1 MYDAENIKSLFSC
14 FCRYKITPSFL
25 NFLVLN
31 SGVMKRSRSLSVAV
45 LASLLSFFF
54 FLGGCNASRRD
65 CHSSCGTLQNITYP
79 FHLTTDPKDCG
90 ADDPNLDDQP
100 YYQLACDDN
109 RTVLNFRSGKYY
121 VEKISYEKQVIRLVD
136 SDLQKGNCSSLP
148 PYSSGLYPDFRMDY
162 GEYHL
167 DHSAYTII
175 VFMKCSV
182 PINNSEYKATTP
194 CSSPDY
200 LYFVIGNN
208 MSISDL
214 NESCKSVAK
223 TAIDMTAVG
232 EVDISNFT
240 QIQNLL
246 PMGFELRWEIDV
258 FYTDSPCYWLSSP
271 QCFFKYMPHLIT
283 GKAFKKPSLSFLS
296 SPFSTPVDVISTPY
310 ACGSPCEVLL
320 QARTLIIVVCLAIF
334 LAYKFRIRHIW
345 MDATVEEFLSK
356 HRYRTP
362 TRYSYSDIKKI
373 TQGFKEKL
381 GKGGFGTVFR
391 GKLRSRR
398 PVAVKMLAKSKVN
411 GQDFINEI
419 ATIGRI
425 HHVNVIQLI
434 GFCSEGSKRA
444 LIYDYMPNGSL
455 EKYIFPQQES
465 IDHLSW
471 EKTYKISLGIAR
483 GIEYLHRGCDMRIL
497 HFDIKPHNI
506 LLDEN
511 FIPKVSDFGLAK
523 FYPTEKSIVSV
534 TAVRG
539 TPGYIAP
546 ELFLQ
551 NLGGISYKSDVYSFG
566 MLLMEMAG
574 RRSNFNAK
582 AENSS
587 QIFFP
592 LWIYDQV
599 SQGDGIELENAND
612 DEKEVAKKL
621 NIAALWCIQMK
632 PADRPSM
639 GKVLEMLEGSV
650 ELLQI
655 PPKPSLSSPTRVTY
669 EDDATQMD
677 TMGSS
682 TSSEIELVSQNHAE
696 SNLLSVIVD

>member
-1 MYDAENIKSLFSC
+1 
-14 FCRYKITPSFL
+14 
-25 NFLVLN
+25 
-31 SGVMKRSRSLSVAV
+31 MKRSRSLSVAV

-54 FLGGCNASRRD
+54 LGGCNAWGGRHD

-79 FHLTTDPKDCG
+79 FRLNTDSKDCSP
-90 ADDPNLDDQP
+90 DFNNLD
-100 YYQLACDDN
+100 YQLACDDN
-109 RTVLNFRSGKYY
+109 RAVLNFRSGKYY
-121 VEKISYEKQVIRLVD
+121 VEEISYEKQVIRLVD
-136 SDLQKGNCSSLP
+136 SDLQKGNCSSP
-148 PYSSGLYPDFRMDY
+148 PQYNSSIMMDFNSWIYSGLNY
-162 GEYHL
+162 
-167 DHSAYTII
+167 STYTII
-175 VFMKCSV
+175 VFVKCSV
-182 PINNSEYKATTP
+182 PISNPEYKPTTP

-200 LYFVIGNN
+200 LYFVNGNT

-214 NESCKSVAK
+214 NESCMSVAK
-223 TAIDMTAVG
+223 TAIDMTAAG

-246 PMGFELRWEIDV
+246 PLGFELSWGSY
-258 FYTDSPCYWLSSP
+258 YTYSPCYWRSSRR
-271 QCFFKYMPHLIT
+271 CFFKSMRHLIS
-283 GKAFKKPSLSFLS
+283 GLRQCMLIIHGFLH
-296 SPFSTPVDVISTPY
+296 
-310 ACGSPCEVLL
+310 ACKCSIDACMFNIVNLYYFCRWHPMILVLL
-320 QARTLIIVVCLAIF
+320 ARTFIGVLCLAIF
-334 LAYKFRIRHIW
+334 LAYKLRIRHIW
-345 MDATVEEFLSK
+345 MDATVEEFLTK
-356 HRYRTP
+356 HGSRTP
-362 TRYSYSDIKKI
+362 TRYSYSDIKKM
-373 TQGFKEKL
+373 THGFKEKL
-381 GKGGFGTVFR
+381 GKGGFGTVFK

-398 PVAVKMLAKSKVN
+398 PVAVKMLANSKAN

-425 HHVNVIQLI
+425 HHVNVVQLI

-465 IDHLSW
+465 IGHLSW
-471 EKTYKISLGIAR
+471 EKTYKIALGIAR

-534 TAVRG
+534 TAIRG

-551 NLGGISYKSDVYSFG
+551 NLGGVSYKSDVYSFG

-574 RRSNFNAK
+574 RRSNFNHE

-599 SQGDGIELENAND
+599 SQGDDIELENASD

-621 NIAALWCIQMK
+621 IIVALWCIQMK

-639 GKVLEMLEGSV
+639 GKVLEMVEGSV

-655 PPKPSLSSPTRVTY
+655 PPKPSLSSPTRVIY

-682 TSSEIELVSQNHAE
+682 TSSEIELVSQGDEEA
-696 SNLLSVIVD
+696 SLLSVIVD

>member
-1 MYDAENIKSLFSC
+1 
-14 FCRYKITPSFL
+14 
-25 NFLVLN
+25 
-31 SGVMKRSRSLSVAV
+31 MKRSRSPSVAV
-45 LASLLSFFF
+45 LASLLSLFF
-54 FLGGCNASRRD
+54 FLGGCNAWGRKHD

-79 FHLTTDPKDCG
+79 FRLTTDPKACG
-90 ADDPNLDDQP
+90 DDFQVYDQLV
-100 YYQLACDDN
+100 YQLACVDN
-109 RTVLNFRSGKYY
+109 RTVMNLRSGKYY
-121 VEKISYEKQVIRLVD
+121 VEEISYEKQVIRLVD

-148 PYSSGLYPDFRMDY
+148 QYYSPGLYSDFDEWPY
-162 GEYHL
+162 TLSNHW
-167 DHSAYTII
+167 AYTI
-175 VFMKCSV
+175 VFVKCSV

-200 LYFVIGNN
+200 LYFIIGNN

-246 PMGFELRWEIDV
+246 PMGFELSFDTSD
-258 FYTDSPCYWLSSP
+258 YTRCKWRSSP
-271 QCFFKYMPHLIT
+271 RF
-283 GKAFKKPSLSFLS
+283 
-296 SPFSTPVDVISTPY
+296 
-310 ACGSPCEVLL
+310 VLL
-320 QARTLIIVVCLAIF
+320 ARTFIGVLCLAIF
-334 LAYKFRIRHIW
+334 LAYKLRIRHIW
-345 MDATVEEFLSK
+345 MDATVEEFLTK
-356 HRYRTP
+356 HRNRTP
-362 TRYSYSDIKKI
+362 TRYSYSDIKKM
-373 TQGFKEKL
+373 THGFKEKL
-381 GKGGFGTVFR
+381 GKGGFGTVFK

-398 PVAVKMLAKSKVN
+398 PVAVKLLANSKAN

-425 HHVNVIQLI
+425 HHVNVVQLI

-465 IDHLSW
+465 IGHLSW
-471 EKTYKISLGIAR
+471 EKTYKIALGIAR

-511 FIPKVSDFGLAK
+511 LIPKVSDFGLAK

-551 NLGGISYKSDVYSFG
+551 NLGGVSYKSDVYSFG

-599 SQGDGIELENAND
+599 NQGNDMELGNACD

-621 NIAALWCIQMK
+621 IIVALWCIQMK
-632 PADRPSM
+632 PANRPSM
-639 GKVLEMLEGSV
+639 GKVLEMLEGSM

-655 PPKPSLSSPTRVTY
+655 PPKPSLSSPTRATN

-682 TSSEIELVSQNHAE
+682 TISEIELVSQNHTE

>member
-1 MYDAENIKSLFSC
+1 
-14 FCRYKITPSFL
+14 
-25 NFLVLN
+25 
-31 SGVMKRSRSLSVAV
+31 MKRSRSLSVAV

-54 FLGGCNASRRD
+54 LGGCNAWGGRHD

-90 ADDPNLDDQP
+90 ADDPIFDDP

-175 VFMKCSV
+175 VFVKCSV

-200 LYFVIGNN
+200 LYFIIGNN
-208 MSISDL
+208 ISISDL

-283 GKAFKKPSLSFLS
+283 GMVECMRHAIISVLAFLH
-296 SPFSTPVDVISTPY
+296 TCGCYIN
-310 ACGSPCEVLL
+310 ACMSRLKVSKWFCSWHAIILLL
-320 QARTLIIVVCLAIF
+320 QARTLIMVVCLAIF

-362 TRYSYSDIKKI
+362 TRYSYSDIKKM

-621 NIAALWCIQMK
+621 IIAALWCIQMK

>member
-1 MYDAENIKSLFSC
+1 
-14 FCRYKITPSFL
+14 
-25 NFLVLN
+25 
-31 SGVMKRSRSLSVAV
+31 MKRSRSLSVAL
-45 LASLLSFFF
+45 LASLLSLFF
-54 FLGGCNASRRD
+54 FLGGCNAWRRD

-79 FHLTTDPKDCG
+79 FRLTTDRKACG
-90 ADDPNLDDQP
+90 NDFQVYDQLV
-100 YYQLACDDN
+100 YQLACVNN
-109 RTVLNFRSGKYY
+109 RTVMNFRSGKYY
-121 VEKISYEKQVIRLVD
+121 VQEISYEKQVIRLVD

-148 PYSSGLYPDFRMDY
+148 PYSSGLYPDFHNDY
-162 GEYHL
+162 GVYYL
-167 DHSAYTII
+167 HSAYTII
-175 VFMKCSV
+175 VFVKCSV

-232 EVDISNFT
+232 EVDTSNYT

-246 PMGFELRWEIDV
+246 PMGFELSWEIL
-258 FYTDSPCYWLSSP
+258 YTKCNWLSSP
-271 QCFFKYMPHLIT
+271 RCFFQSMTWFLIPARIFI
-283 GKAFKKPSLSFLS
+283 G
-296 SPFSTPVDVISTPY
+296 
-310 ACGSPCEVLL
+310 VL
-320 QARTLIIVVCLAIF
+320 CLIF
-334 LAYKFRIRHIW
+334 LAYKLRIRHIW
-345 MDATVEEFLSK
+345 MDATVEEFLTK
-356 HRYRTP
+356 HRNRTP
-362 TRYSYSDIKKI
+362 TRYSYSDIKKM
-373 TQGFKEKL
+373 THGFKEKL
-381 GKGGFGTVFR
+381 GKGGFGTVFK

-398 PVAVKMLAKSKVN
+398 PVAVKLLANSKAN

-425 HHVNVIQLI
+425 HHVNVVQLI

-465 IDHLSW
+465 IGHLSW
-471 EKTYKISLGIAR
+471 EKTYKIALGIAR

-511 FIPKVSDFGLAK
+511 LIPKVSDFGLAK

-551 NLGGISYKSDVYSFG
+551 NLGGVSYKSDVYSFG

-599 SQGDGIELENAND
+599 NQGNDMELGNASD
-612 DEKEVAKKL
+612 DEKEIAKKL
-621 NIAALWCIQMK
+621 IIVALWCIQMK

-639 GKVLEMLEGSV
+639 GKVLEMLEGSM

-655 PPKPSLSSPTRVTY
+655 PPKPSLSSPTRVTN

-682 TSSEIELVSQNHAE
+682 TISEIELVSQNHTE

>member
-1 MYDAENIKSLFSC
+1 
-14 FCRYKITPSFL
+14 
-25 NFLVLN
+25 
-31 SGVMKRSRSLSVAV
+31 MKRSRSLSVAV

-54 FLGGCNASRRD
+54 FLGGCNAWRRD

-79 FHLTTDPKDCG
+79 FRLTTDPEDCG
-90 ADDPNLDDQP
+90 ITHLDSNFHLS
-100 YYQLACDDN
+100 YQLACDDN
-109 RTVLNFRSGKYY
+109 RAVLNFRSGKYY
-121 VEKISYEKQVIRLVD
+121 VEEISYEKKVIRLVD

-148 PYSSGLYPDFRMDY
+148 PYSSGLYYDFDDDY
-162 GEYHL
+162 GVYSI
-167 DHSAYTII
+167 HSAYTI
-175 VFMKCSV
+175 VFVKCSV
-182 PINNSEYKATTP
+182 PINNSEYKAATP
-194 CSSPDY
+194 CPATSSPDY
-200 LYFVIGNN
+200 LYFVMGNK

-214 NESCKSVAK
+214 NETCESVAR
-223 TAIDMTAVG
+223 TAINMTAVG
-232 EVDISNFT
+232 EVEISNFT

-246 PMGFELRWEIDV
+246 PMGFELSWEILE
-258 FYTDSPCYWLSSP
+258 FYSVYCYGLSSRT
-271 QCFFKYMPHLIT
+271 QCYAKAIWLFISDLVECTRHGIISIQAFFHTCKCGFDVCMVNVIPHLN
-283 GKAFKKPSLSFLS
+283 FCLSHAMIL
-296 SPFSTPVDVISTPY
+296 
-310 ACGSPCEVLL
+310 LL
-320 QARTLIIVVCLAIF
+320 QARTLIGVLCLAIF
-334 LAYKFRIRHIW
+334 LAYKLRIRYIW
-345 MDATVEEFLSK
+345 MDSTVEEFLTK

-362 TRYSYSDIKKI
+362 TRYSYSDIKKM

-398 PVAVKMLAKSKVN
+398 PVAIKMLAKSKAN
-411 GQDFINEI
+411 GKDFINEI

-455 EKYIFPQQES
+455 EKYIFPQHKS

-523 FYPTEKSIVSV
+523 FYPMEKSIVSV
-534 TAVRG
+534 TAIRG

-551 NLGGISYKSDVYSFG
+551 NLGGVSYKSDVYSFG
-566 MLLMEMAG
+566 MLLIEMAG
-574 RRSNFNAK
+574 RRSNFNAM

-599 SQGDGIELENAND
+599 SQGDDFELENASD
-612 DEKEVAKKL
+612 DEKDVAKKL
-621 NIAALWCIQMK
+621 IIVALWCIQMK

-655 PPKPSLSSPTRVTY
+655 PPKPSLSSPTRVTN
-669 EDDATQMD
+669 EDDGTEID
-677 TMGSS
+677 SMGS
-682 TSSEIELVSQNHAE
+682 TSISENWLVSQGDEE
-696 SNLLSVIVD
+696 SSLLSVIVD

>member
-1 MYDAENIKSLFSC
+1 
-14 FCRYKITPSFL
+14 
-25 NFLVLN
+25 
-31 SGVMKRSRSLSVAV
+31 MKRSRSLSVAV
-45 LASLLSFFF
+45 LASLLSLFF
-54 FLGGCNASRRD
+54 FLGGCNAWGRRRD

-79 FHLTTDPKDCG
+79 FRLTTDRKACG
-90 ADDPNLDDQP
+90 DDFQVYDQLV
-100 YYQLACDDN
+100 YQLACVDN
-109 RTVLNFRSGKYY
+109 RTVMNLRSGKYY
-121 VEKISYEKQVIRLVD
+121 VEEISYEKKVIRLVD
-136 SDLQKGNCSSLP
+136 SDLQKGSCSSLP
-148 PYSSGLYPDFRMDY
+148 PYSSGLYPDFYNHY
-162 GEYHL
+162 GEYYL

-175 VFMKCSV
+175 VFVKCSV
-182 PINNSEYKATTP
+182 PINNPEYKPATP

-208 MSISDL
+208 MTISDL

-223 TAIDMTAVG
+223 TAVG
-232 EVDISNFT
+232 EVEISNFT

-246 PMGFELRWEIDV
+246 PMGFELSWDIG
-258 FYTDSPCYWLSSP
+258 YTSCNWRSSP
-271 QCFFKYMPHLIT
+271 RCFFQSM
-283 GKAFKKPSLSFLS
+283 SFLIIGIGQWMLI
-296 SPFSTPVDVISTPY
+296 F
-310 ACGSPCEVLL
+310 VLS
-320 QARTLIIVVCLAIF
+320 ARTFIGVLCVAIF
-334 LAYKFRIRHIW
+334 LAYKLRIRHVW
-345 MDATVEEFLSK
+345 MDATVEEFLTK
-356 HRYRTP
+356 HRNRTP
-362 TRYSYSDIKKI
+362 TRYSYSDIKKM
-373 TQGFKEKL
+373 THGFKEKL
-381 GKGGFGTVFR
+381 GKGGFGTVFK

-398 PVAVKMLAKSKVN
+398 PVAVKMLANSKAN

-419 ATIGRI
+419 ATIGII
-425 HHVNVIQLI
+425 HHVNVVQLI

-455 EKYIFPQQES
+455 EKYIFTQQES
-465 IDHLSW
+465 IGHLSW
-471 EKTYKISLGIAR
+471 EITYKIALGIAR

-551 NLGGISYKSDVYSFG
+551 NLGGVSYKSDVYSFG

-599 SQGDGIELENAND
+599 NQGNDMELGNASD
-612 DEKEVAKKL
+612 DEKEIAKKL
-621 NIAALWCIQMK
+621 IIVALWCIQMK

-639 GKVLEMLEGSV
+639 GKVLDMLEGSM

-655 PPKPSLSSPTRVTY
+655 PPKPSLSSPTRVTN

-682 TSSEIELVSQNHAE
+682 TISEIELVSQNNTE

>member
-1 MYDAENIKSLFSC
+1 
-14 FCRYKITPSFL
+14 
-25 NFLVLN
+25 
-31 SGVMKRSRSLSVAV
+31 MKRSRSPSVAV
-45 LASLLSFFF
+45 LASLLSLFF
-54 FLGGCNASRRD
+54 FLGGCNAWGWRRD

-79 FHLTTDPKDCG
+79 FRLTTDPKACG
-90 ADDPNLDDQP
+90 DEFDTLV
-100 YYQLACDDN
+100 YQLACVDN
-109 RTVLNFRSGKYY
+109 RTVMNFNSGKYY
-121 VEKISYEKQVIRLVD
+121 VEEISYKKKVIRLVD

-148 PYSSGLYPDFRMDY
+148 PYSSGLYLDFDNNY
-162 GEYHL
+162 GVYYL
-167 DHSAYTII
+167 PSAYTII
-175 VFMKCSV
+175 VFVKCSV
-182 PINNSEYKATTP
+182 PINNSEYKPTTP

-200 LYFVIGNN
+200 LYFIIGNN

-232 EVDISNFT
+232 EVEISNFT

-246 PMGFELRWEIDV
+246 PMGFELSFDTYD
-258 FYTDSPCYWLSSP
+258 YTRCKWRSSP
-271 QCFFKYMPHLIT
+271 RLQNGEKEEES
-283 GKAFKKPSLSFLS
+283 GVSKNGNSLSFSTAIQRFLPVSSNLCWFSLVKLS
-296 SPFSTPVDVISTPY
+296 KGLLFFRNFLWKY
-310 ACGSPCEVLL
+310 ACGSRCEVFLS
-320 QARTLIIVVCLAIF
+320 ARTFIGVLCVAIF
-334 LAYKFRIRHIW
+334 LAYKLRIRHIW
-345 MDATVEEFLSK
+345 MDATVEEFLTK
-356 HRYRTP
+356 HRNRTP
-362 TRYSYSDIKKI
+362 TRYSYSDIKKM
-373 TQGFKEKL
+373 THGFKEKL
-381 GKGGFGTVFR
+381 GKGGFGTVFK

-398 PVAVKMLAKSKVN
+398 PVAVKMLANSKAN

-419 ATIGRI
+419 ATIGII
-425 HHVNVIQLI
+425 HHVNVVQLI

-455 EKYIFPQQES
+455 EKYIFTQQES
-465 IDHLSW
+465 IGHLSW
-471 EKTYKISLGIAR
+471 EITYKIALGIAR

-506 LLDEN
+506 LLDQN

-551 NLGGISYKSDVYSFG
+551 NLGGVSYKSDVYSFG

-599 SQGDGIELENAND
+599 NQGNDMELGNASD
-612 DEKEVAKKL
+612 DEKEIAKKL
-621 NIAALWCIQMK
+621 IIVALWCIQMK

-639 GKVLEMLEGSV
+639 GKVLEMLEGSM
-650 ELLQI
+650 EFLQI
-655 PPKPSLSSPTRVTY
+655 PPKPSLSSPTRVTN

-682 TSSEIELVSQNHAE
+682 TISEIELVSQNHTE
-696 SNLLSVIVD
+696 SNLLSVILD